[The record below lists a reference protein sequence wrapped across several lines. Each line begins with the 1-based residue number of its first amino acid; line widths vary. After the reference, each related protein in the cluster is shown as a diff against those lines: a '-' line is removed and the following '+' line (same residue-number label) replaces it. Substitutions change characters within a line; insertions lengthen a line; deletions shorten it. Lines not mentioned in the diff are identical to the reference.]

1 MCKDTKSFREI
12 KKNFTFLN
20 LKKSEGINLSKHVI
34 LGQEAGSLPIHD
46 LNVGFL
52 GWMDVELVEDHYLF
66 VPSGAF
72 SRSAVVSYPDDVSGL
87 GEGVPGD
94 VEPAGARQQLVGV
107 RRGLEEI
114 HEALELSRVARA
126 DVGSLAEKVLRVTDT
141 THEGIDSRVAEAGV
155 NKDGTGYF
163 SGRLQEHQTAV
174 GHVRHVLHGGFI
186 VRVFAHV
193 DEFVQL
199 KVRR

>member
-1 MCKDTKSFREI
+1 M
-12 KKNFTFLN
+12 
-20 LKKSEGINLSKHVI
+20 
-34 LGQEAGSLPIHD
+34 
-46 LNVGFL
+46 
-52 GWMDVELVEDHYLF
+52 
-66 VPSGAF
+66 
-72 SRSAVVSYPDDVSGL
+72 SGL

-107 RRGLEEI
+107 RRGLEGI

-163 SGRLQEHQTAV
+163 SGRLQEHHAAID
-174 GHVRHVLHGGFI
+174 HVRHVLHGGFI